1 MMCVNLSNF
10 GRNLTQMKNVNCFF
24 LLGAMLSSTLC
35 EAQSFTPTKRVMV
48 EDHTTGGAWFG
59 WFSPRGI
66 VYLEDF
72 IFETPAS
79 GYEVACIHGN
89 NGADEFGNFDAMYL
103 PAYSDAAFA
112 ASTVN
117 PGGWPGY
124 VVDRK
129 VTDAYTTED
138 GLFDQYD
145 LLSEDFGY
153 ANLSIEPV
161 FEPTSRNLTVT
172 VGAHFAVEA
181 DNFRLAVVLTEDSV
195 HQPGVDGYGQTNGYN
210 YYNGDAADIPM
221 ESSSINFNLFGP
233 VVPSTFMHFRH
244 VARAI
249 LPSFDGDPNSLPASV
264 VENEEYTYTF
274 PAEFISEEF
283 NEEKMRA
290 IVLLIDASTGE
301 IVNCLGAKFNES
313 QTSTVGAP
321 LVASIPSKLFPNPT
335 TQTTILEF
343 NSNQSQLAVMEIVD
357 ALGRVVDNKTLTL
370 NQGVNRVA
378 LDATQLEHGT
388 YVVHVQVEGEFHVTE
403 RLVVGQR

>member
-1 MMCVNLSNF
+1 
-10 GRNLTQMKNVNCFF
+10 
-24 LLGAMLSSTLC
+24 MLSSTLC
-35 EAQSFTPTKRVMV
+35 EAQTFTPTKRVMV
-48 EDHTTGGAWFG
+48 EDHTTGGAWYG

-103 PAYSDAAFA
+103 PEYSDAAFG

-138 GLFDQYD
+138 GLFNQYN

-264 VENEEYTYTF
+264 AENEEYTYTF
-274 PAEFISEEF
+274 PAEFIPEEF
-283 NEEKMRA
+283 NEDKMRA
-290 IVLLIDASTGE
+290 IVLLIDGSTGE
-301 IVNCLGAKFNES
+301 IVNCLGAKFDES
-313 QTSTVGAP
+313 QTSTAGAP
-321 LVASIPSKLFPNPT
+321 LVASISSKLFPNPT

-343 NSNQSQLAVMEIVD
+343 SSNQSQRAVMEIVD
-357 ALGRVVDNKTLTL
+357 ALGRVVENKTLTL

-378 LDATQLEHGT
+378 LDATQLEQGT

>member
-313 QTSTVGAP
+313 QTSMVGAP

>member
-1 MMCVNLSNF
+1 MRYV
-10 GRNLTQMKNVNCFF
+10 TCFF

-35 EAQSFTPTKRVMV
+35 EAQTFTPTKRVMV
-48 EDHTTGGAWFG
+48 EDHTTGGAWYG

-103 PAYSDAAFA
+103 PEYSDAAFG

-138 GLFDQYD
+138 GLFNQYN

-264 VENEEYTYTF
+264 AENEEYTYTF
-274 PAEFISEEF
+274 PAEFIPEEF
-283 NEEKMRA
+283 NEDKMRA
-290 IVLLIDASTGE
+290 IVLLIDGSTGE
-301 IVNCLGAKFNES
+301 IVNCLGAKFDES
-313 QTSTVGAP
+313 QTSTAGAP
-321 LVASIPSKLFPNPT
+321 LVASISSKLFPNPT

-343 NSNQSQLAVMEIVD
+343 SSNQSQRAVMEIVD
-357 ALGRVVDNKTLTL
+357 ALGRVVENKTLTL

-378 LDATQLEHGT
+378 LDATQLEQGT

>member
-1 MMCVNLSNF
+1 MCVNLSNF

>member
-1 MMCVNLSNF
+1 
-10 GRNLTQMKNVNCFF
+10 
-24 LLGAMLSSTLC
+24 MLSSTLC
-35 EAQSFTPTKRVMV
+35 EAQTFTPTKRVMV
-48 EDHTTGGAWFG
+48 EDHTTGGAWYG

-103 PAYSDAAFA
+103 PAYSDAAFG

-138 GLFDQYD
+138 GLFNQYN

-264 VENEEYTYTF
+264 AENEEYTYTF
-274 PAEFISEEF
+274 PAEFIPEEF
-283 NEEKMRA
+283 NEDKMRA
-290 IVLLIDASTGE
+290 IVLLIDGSTGE
-301 IVNCLGAKFNES
+301 IVNCLGAKFDES
-313 QTSTVGAP
+313 QTSTAGAP
-321 LVASIPSKLFPNPT
+321 LVASISSKLFPNPT

-343 NSNQSQLAVMEIVD
+343 SSNQSQRAVMEIVD
-357 ALGRVVDNKTLTL
+357 ALGRVVENKTLTL

-378 LDATQLEHGT
+378 LDATQLEQGT

>member
-1 MMCVNLSNF
+1 MCNIDYIRSKPYTMRYV
-10 GRNLTQMKNVNCFF
+10 TCFF
-24 LLGAMLSSTLC
+24 LLGAMLISTLC
-35 EAQSFTPTKRVMV
+35 EAQTFTPTKRVMV
-48 EDHTTGGAWFG
+48 EDHTTGGAWYG
-59 WFSPRGI
+59 WYSPRGI

-103 PAYSDAAFA
+103 PAYSDAAFG

-129 VTDAYTTED
+129 VTDSYTTED
-138 GLFDQYD
+138 GLFNQYN

-264 VENEEYTYTF
+264 AENEEYTYTF
-274 PAEFISEEF
+274 PAEFIPEEF
-283 NEEKMRA
+283 NEDKMRA
-290 IVLLIDASTGE
+290 IVLLIDGSTGE
-301 IVNCLGAKFNES
+301 IVNCLGAKFDES
-313 QTSTVGAP
+313 QTSTAGAP

-343 NSNQSQLAVMEIVD
+343 SSNQSQRAVMEIVD
-357 ALGRVVDNKTLTL
+357 ALGRVVENKTMTL

-378 LDATQLEHGT
+378 LDATQLEQGT

>member
-1 MMCVNLSNF
+1 MCNIDYIRAKPYTMRYV
-10 GRNLTQMKNVNCFF
+10 TCFF

-35 EAQSFTPTKRVMV
+35 EAQTFTPTKRVMV

-59 WFSPRGI
+59 WWSPRGI

-72 IFETPAS
+72 MMETPDS

-103 PAYSDAAFA
+103 PAYSDAAYS
-112 ASTVN
+112 ASTAN

-138 GLFDQYD
+138 GLLNHYE
-145 LLSEDFGY
+145 LISEDFGY

-195 HQPGVDGYGQTNGYN
+195 HQPGVDGYGQTNAYN
-210 YYNGDAADIPM
+210 FYNGDAADVPM

-290 IVLLIDASTGE
+290 IVLLIDGSTGE
-301 IVNCLGAKFNES
+301 IVNCLGAKFDES
-313 QTSTVGAP
+313 QTSTTGAP
-321 LVASIPSKLFPNPT
+321 LIASIPSKLFPNPT
-335 TQTTILEF
+335 TETTILEF
-343 NSNQSQLAVMEIVD
+343 SSNQSQRAVMEIVD
-357 ALGRVVDNKTLTL
+357 ALGRVVENTTLTL

-378 LDATQLEHGT
+378 LDATQLEQGT

>member
-1 MMCVNLSNF
+1 MRYV
-10 GRNLTQMKNVNCFF
+10 TCFF
-24 LLGAMLSSTLC
+24 LLGAMLISTLC
-35 EAQSFTPTKRVMV
+35 EAQTFTPTKRVMV
-48 EDHTTGGAWFG
+48 EDHTTGGAWYG
-59 WFSPRGI
+59 WYSPRGI

-103 PAYSDAAFA
+103 PAYSDAAFG

-129 VTDAYTTED
+129 VTDSYTTED
-138 GLFDQYD
+138 GLFNQYN

-264 VENEEYTYTF
+264 AENEEYTYTF
-274 PAEFISEEF
+274 PAEFIPEEF
-283 NEEKMRA
+283 NEDKMRA
-290 IVLLIDASTGE
+290 IVLLIDGSTGE
-301 IVNCLGAKFNES
+301 IVNCLGAKFDES
-313 QTSTVGAP
+313 QTSTAGAP

-343 NSNQSQLAVMEIVD
+343 SSNQSQRAVMEIVD
-357 ALGRVVDNKTLTL
+357 ALGRVVENKTMTL

-378 LDATQLEHGT
+378 LDATQLEQGT

>member
-1 MMCVNLSNF
+1 MCNIDYIRAKPYSMRYV
-10 GRNLTQMKNVNCFF
+10 TCFF

-35 EAQSFTPTKRVMV
+35 EAQTFTPTKRVMV
-48 EDHTTGGAWFG
+48 EDHTTGGAWYG

-103 PAYSDAAFA
+103 PAYSDAAFG

-129 VTDAYTTED
+129 VTDSYTTED
-138 GLFDQYD
+138 GLFNQYN

-264 VENEEYTYTF
+264 AENEEYTYTF
-274 PAEFISEEF
+274 PAEFIPEEF
-283 NEEKMRA
+283 NEDKMRA
-290 IVLLIDASTGE
+290 IVLLIDGSTGE
-301 IVNCLGAKFNES
+301 IVNCLGAKFDES
-313 QTSTVGAP
+313 QTSTAGAP

-343 NSNQSQLAVMEIVD
+343 SSNQSQRAVMEIVD
-357 ALGRVVDNKTLTL
+357 ALGRVVENKTMTL

-378 LDATQLEHGT
+378 LDATQLEQGT